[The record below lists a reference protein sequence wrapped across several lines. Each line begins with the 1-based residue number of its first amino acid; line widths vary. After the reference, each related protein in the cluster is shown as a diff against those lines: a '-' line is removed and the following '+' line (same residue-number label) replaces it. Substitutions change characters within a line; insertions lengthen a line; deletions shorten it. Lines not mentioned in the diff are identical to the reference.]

1 MYITEITQL
10 KAVCLHHIGSK
21 AIEEGVTLS
30 HQVLELDEVSRK
42 NLYTYCFSSFKND
55 EKYVF
60 YNQLGLKYNET
71 MACIKK
77 IFADK
82 DSLLEQSQ
90 NLAKLLYGKSEHPG
104 IKSGDLIVAY
114 FADCE
119 IDGYITDAIGLY
131 KCENTTHFLSLNYQG
146 NKAGITSLEGLD
158 LRRVDKAA
166 LIFNVDSEQ
175 GYSLAVIDN
184 NNKGEAKYWV
194 DDFLQAK
201 PKADEYH
208 HTRALLNAAKGF
220 ITKSMP
226 EDVTKGE
233 KAELM
238 DKTLRYFQ
246 ENDTFDM
253 EDFSSKVMGDERLSS
268 DFGAYMGSFME
279 KNDIEMPDQFSISES
294 AVKKS
299 SRSMKSVIKLDKNFH
314 IYVHGGEGLIRKG
327 YDPESGMAF
336 YQLYFKEEE

>member
-1 MYITEITQL
+1 M
-10 KAVCLHHIGSK
+10 
-21 AIEEGVTLS
+21 VTRTCPLS
-30 HQVLELDEVSRK
+30 L
-42 NLYTYCFSSFKND
+42 
-55 EKYVF
+55 
-60 YNQLGLKYNET
+60 
-71 MACIKK
+71 
-77 IFADK
+77 
-82 DSLLEQSQ
+82 
-90 NLAKLLYGKSEHPG
+90 P
-104 IKSGDLIVAY
+104 
-114 FADCE
+114 
-119 IDGYITDAIGLY
+119 GYITDAIGLY
-131 KCENTTHFLSLNYQG
+131 KCENTTYFLSLNYQG

-194 DDFLQAK
+194 EDFLQAK

-208 HTRALLNAAKGF
+208 HTRAILSAAKGF

-226 EDVTKGE
+226 EEVTKGE
-233 KAELM
+233 KAELL

-246 ENDTFDM
+246 ENETFDM
-253 EDFSSKVMGDERLSS
+253 EDFGNKVIGDEQLSS
-268 DFGAYMGSFME
+268 DFGAYMDSFME
-279 KNDIEMPDQFSISES
+279 KNDIDMPEQFSISES

-314 IYVHGGEGLIRKG
+314 IYVHGGEGLIKKG
-327 YDPESGMAF
+327 YDSESGMAF